1 MMENINF
8 GVLLLLGIGIFGG
21 SMGAWIFHKLRIPQV
36 IGYIVIG
43 ILIGQS
49 GLHIIEQDTILN
61 LQAFNWFALGLIG
74 FLVGGELKA
83 AIFHKYGRDFISIL
97 LGEGLVTFILVSVS
111 ISLVVFYWVHNIAA
125 AVAAGVVFGAIA
137 SATDPAS
144 TINVLWEY
152 RARGI
157 LTTALIA
164 VVALD
169 DALAMTL
176 YGLGKGLAEILVGGS
191 TSIGHELIY
200 IVMELGGSIALG
212 FITGIILKLFILRLK
227 ERKDEILAIAIGML
241 LLVIGFSSKV
251 GMDIILATMTMG
263 VTLVNFLPKRSTEI
277 FVLIRSF
284 ASPIYIVFFVLV
296 GARLSISNMPFM
308 LWVIVGIYVIARTI
322 GKMSGAYLGAK
333 IVNADPVIQKY
344 TGLGLF
350 AQGGVAI
357 GLSIMASQHLNNI
370 QITESMSLG
379 DMIIF
384 GVTASTL
391 IVQFLGPPMVKLAV
405 KLAGEINKNI
415 TEDDIMNRCKVGDV
429 MEKGIIPIKNSEK
442 ISNVFQMFSE
452 NKFIVY
458 PVIDQNFKII
468 GTISLENLKDI
479 LIDQNCWQWMVAQD
493 ALVPAKEIAYI
504 ALPLKNAI
512 VLMSELNLEYMAVVD
527 DLKTRM
533 FAGILDIRYVR
544 KFLKEELIR
553 ELAI

>member
-1 MMENINF
+1 MENINF